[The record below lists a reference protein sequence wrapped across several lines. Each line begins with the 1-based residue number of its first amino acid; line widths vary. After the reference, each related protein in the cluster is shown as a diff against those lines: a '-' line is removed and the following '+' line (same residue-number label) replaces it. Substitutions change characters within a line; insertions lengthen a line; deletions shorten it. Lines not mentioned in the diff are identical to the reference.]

1 MAVRGA
7 PTSRRGHNVRAH
19 ARLDEGRD
27 AEPERRDRRFGGEV
41 DDRLARTAGEPRASR
56 RGGRAFLAR
65 RHQEDHAGAEMST
78 TTTDT
83 GVRFSRLMRNA
94 VPPPDYAKRYGYAGR
109 IDRWEEFEYVAPATV
124 LQSTGAV
131 DVGKYDKGIRT
142 GGHSLRAIHTFAPE
156 TAQSCFY
163 FFPCLT
169 AIANDNARVQM
180 SRFLE
185 RKILEEQNDL
195 LAVSR

>member
-1 MAVRGA
+1 M
-7 PTSRRGHNVRAH
+7 TI
-19 ARLDEGRD
+19 
-27 AEPERRDRRFGGEV
+27 GG
-41 DDRLARTAGEPRASR
+41 
-56 RGGRAFLAR
+56 
-65 RHQEDHAGAEMST
+65 HQEDHAGAEMST

-83 GVRFSRLMRNA
+83 GVRFSRLMRDA
-94 VPPPDYAKRYGYAGR
+94 IPPPDYAKRYGYAGR
-109 IDRWEEFEYVAPATV
+109 IDRWEEFEFVAPASV

-131 DVGKYDKGIRT
+131 NVGEYDQGIRT

-156 TAQSCFY
+156 TEQSCFY
-163 FFPCLT
+163 FFSFVNDFIGAAGEPTQSSSAVLAEDAAMVEQQQLRLNGYDLQRLT
-169 AIANDNARVQM
+169 AIASDSARVQM